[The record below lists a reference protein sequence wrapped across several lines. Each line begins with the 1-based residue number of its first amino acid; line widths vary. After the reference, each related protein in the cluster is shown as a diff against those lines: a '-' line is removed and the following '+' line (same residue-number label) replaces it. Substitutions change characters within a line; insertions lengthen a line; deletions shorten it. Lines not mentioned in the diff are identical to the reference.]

1 MGDLSSPTRGRTH
14 TPCIGSMESI
24 TGRESLK
31 GSPRKAQMF
40 IFCQFLPIKH
50 CFYCTKNPYTVT
62 VGWFWERVKW
72 KWSCSVMSDPLR
84 PHGLTSLPG
93 SSVHGIFQARIL
105 EWVSISFSRGS
116 SQPRDWTQVSRI
128 VGRCFTVWES
138 RSIQKLNSSIFAR
151 KSGLCFLYLSFCP
164 WWFKVT
170 ARIWRIDNNVV
181 D

>member
-1 MGDLSSPTRGRTH
+1 MCWIKFKITQHGKRLSTDANV
-14 TPCIGSMESI
+14 EI
-24 TGRESLK
+24 TERFE
-31 GSPRKAQMF
+31 
-40 IFCQFLPIKH
+40 LPDKEFKRVIIKMLQQPIM
-50 CFYCTKNPYTVT
+50 CNLGTY
-62 VGWFWERVKW
+62 KW
-72 KWSCSVMSDPLR
+72 KWSRSVMSDPFD
-84 PHGLTSLPG
+84 PMDCSLPG